1 MLLRNILDNV
11 RHNYHNE
18 SYSVRYFFGMGTQEY
33 LEQINQYE
41 NDKQH
46 QLRKKHAITN
56 PWIVSELL
64 RPVDNIWQA
73 KGGDTTYKFTGDDRS
88 EEFKEKLKDVRD
100 GMSMRQFMKDIW
112 LQRFISDPNGIIFL
126 EVARDGSK
134 AELTYKAI
142 HNIHAYDC
150 DGVEIEWIVFE
161 PAVEVFEGE
170 KKDQKIAYSWVVDE
184 QFYYYVKNDGKEVAI
199 VEVIEN
205 NFGMVPGVVN
215 STIYNTE
222 KKIKDSFIAKQ
233 VDLLNSYLTKNSV
246 KEIYQFL
253 HNYPLFWMFQSLCPT
268 CNGNRKVGNEV
279 CGTCKGSGFSAIKD
293 VSDVYLY
300 PKPDGDIT
308 QPIPPAGYVQ
318 PEVST
323 CQENRTELDWLFDK
337 MFHSLWGTTVE
348 KSENET
354 ATGRFIDVQAVYNKL
369 NEVADIAQLIEGKL
383 TLLYGKFY
391 YLLSLDSV
399 QVSYSRRYIAESPDI
414 LWVRYEDAR
423 TKGAPTMT
431 LNYLLEQF
439 YYSEFASNPTMAD
452 YYIKLMYVEPFVHVN
467 DVNQVPEP
475 DKTAKLYFQ
484 DWIGTLKE
492 EQIIKSDIKKL
503 KSQLFE
509 YTKTKKTNGKEN
521 QTVPL
526 GEGSEGNEDLPG
538 VRGMGTGK
546 KNG

>member
-1 MLLRNILDNV
+1 MLDITTITKQVQSDISPEIKKAREESSAYI
-11 RHNYHNE
+11 RH
-18 SYSVRYFFGMGTQEY
+18 FFGMGTQEY
-33 LEQINQYE
+33 LEQINRYE

-46 QLRKKHAITN
+46 ELRKKHAITN

-73 KGGDTTYKFTGDDRS
+73 KGGDTIIKFKGEDKT
-88 EEFKEKLKDVRD
+88 EEFKERLKDVKD

-112 LQRFISDPNGIIFL
+112 FQRFISDPNGIIFL

-134 AELTYKAI
+134 AELTYKSI
-142 HNIHAYDC
+142 HNIHAYDT
-150 DGVEIEWIVFE
+150 DGVDIEWIIFE
-161 PAVEVFEGE
+161 PAVEIFEGE
-170 KKDQKIAYSWVVDE
+170 KKDQKVSYSWVVDE
-184 QFYYYVKNDGKEVAI
+184 QFYYYVKNDGKEVSI

-253 HNYPLFWMFQSLCPT
+253 HNYPLFWMIESLCPT
-268 CNGNRKVGNEV
+268 CNGARKVGNEV
-279 CGTCKGSGFSAIKD
+279 CGTCKGSGYSARKD
-293 VSDVYLY
+293 VSDVFIY
-300 PKPDGDIT
+300 PKAEVDINREF
-308 QPIPPAGYVQ
+308 PPAGYIQ
-318 PEVST
+318 PEVET
-323 CQENRTELDWLFDK
+323 CAENRTELDWLFDK

-369 NEVADIAQLIEGKL
+369 NEVADIAQLIEAKL
-383 TLLYGKFY
+383 TLIYGKFW
-391 YLLSLDSV
+391 YLLSLDAV
-399 QVSYSRRYIAESPDI
+399 QISYSRRYIAESPDV
-414 LWVRYEDAR
+414 LWLRYEDAR
-423 TKGAPTMT
+423 AKGAPTMT
-431 LNYLLEQF
+431 LNYMLEQF

-467 DVNQVPEP
+467 DASQIPEP

-503 KSQLFE
+503 KSLLFE
-509 YTKTKKTNGKEN
+509 YTKTKQTNGKEN
-521 QTVPL
+521 QT
-526 GEGSEGNEDLPG
+526 GSQPGNAEGNENLSG
-538 VRGMGTGK
+538 V
-546 KNG
+546 

>member
-1 MLLRNILDNV
+1 MLDITTITKAVQSDISPEIKKARDESSAYI
-11 RHNYHNE
+11 RH
-18 SYSVRYFFGMGTQEY
+18 FFGMGTQEY

-46 QLRKKHAITN
+46 ELRKKHAITN

-88 EEFKEKLKDVRD
+88 DEFKEKLKDVRD

-112 LQRFISDPNGIIFL
+112 FQRFISDPNGIIFL

-134 AELTYKAI
+134 AELTYKSI
-142 HNIHAYDC
+142 HNIHAYDTE
-150 DGVEIEWIVFE
+150 GVEIEWIVFE

-184 QFYYYVKNDGKEVAI
+184 RFYYYVKNDGKEVSI

-253 HNYPLFWMFQSLCPT
+253 HNYPLFWMIESLCPT
-268 CNGNRKVGNEV
+268 CNGARKVGNEV
-279 CGTCKGSGFSAIKD
+279 CGTCKGSGYSARKD
-293 VSDVYLY
+293 VSDAFIYAKAEEGV
-300 PKPDGDIT
+300 T
-308 QPIPPAGYVQ
+308 REFPPAGYVQ
-318 PEVST
+318 PDVET
-323 CQENRTELDWLFDK
+323 CNENRLELDWLFDK

-369 NEVADIAQLIEGKL
+369 NEVADIAQLIEAKL
-383 TLLYGKFY
+383 TLIYGKFW
-391 YLLSLDSV
+391 YLLSLDTV
-399 QVSYSRRYIAESPDI
+399 QISYSRRYIAESPDV
-414 LWVRYEDAR
+414 LWLRYEDAR

-467 DVNQVPEP
+467 DVGQIPEP

-484 DWIGTLKE
+484 DWISTLKE

-503 KSQLFE
+503 KSLLFE
-509 YTKTKKTNGKEN
+509 YTKTKQTNGKEN
-521 QTVPL
+521 TEGAGIDGFGTSKTGTVA
-526 GEGSEGNEDLPG
+526 
-538 VRGMGTGK
+538 
-546 KNG
+546 